1 MNILI
6 TGGAGFIG
14 KKLVDKLS
22 KEHTVYIIDKET
34 NRDSNINYFQLDI
47 SEENFVSTFIS
58 KSSDLNIDHIYHIA
72 AQPGGYYSL
81 KDPYTD
87 SKWNCLGTVNIVKLA
102 EKLKVKKITYISSMA
117 VYGNQANVNE
127 NDEIS
132 PISFYG
138 VSKYAG
144 ELYTKLAFEHNEIPY
159 TIFRLFATYGS
170 GQDLN
175 NKHQGILSI
184 YLDQAISS
192 DNIKIT
198 GSKHRVRE
206 LVHVDDVVDAL
217 ILSLSKKTDNK
228 TYNVSNSE
236 YLTPEIIINNISK
249 VLEKPLKI
257 KEIKGYVGD
266 QTHITSD
273 TSKLN
278 GLGWFPKNNLI
289 KGIKEFLKNL

>member
-14 KKLVDKLS
+14 KKLANKLS
-22 KEHTVYIIDKET
+22 KEHTIYIIDKKT
-34 NRDSNINYFQLDI
+34 DWDPDFNYFQLDI
-47 SEENFVSTFIS
+47 SEEDFIS
-58 KSSDLNIDHIYHIA
+58 KIPSDLKIDHIYHVA
-72 AQPGGYYSL
+72 AQSGGHYSL
-81 KDPYTD
+81 QDPYTD
-87 SKWNCLGTVNIVKLA
+87 SKWNCLGTVNIIKLA
-102 EKLKVKKITYISSMA
+102 ERLKVKKVTYISSMA
-117 VYGNQANVNE
+117 VYGNQSNVNE
-127 NDEIS
+127 DNKID

-144 ELYTKLAFEHNEIPY
+144 ELYTRLVFEHNEIPY

-184 YLDQAISS
+184 YLDQAIESY
-192 DNIKIT
+192 NIKIT

-206 LVHVDDVVDAL
+206 LVHVNDVVDAL

-249 VLEKPLKI
+249 ALKKPLEI
-257 KEIKGYVGD
+257 KEKKGYVGD

-278 GLGWFPKNNLI
+278 GLGWFPKYSLI
-289 KGIKEFLKNL
+289 EGIKEFLKSL